1 MLSTA
6 LDLAGLRATVQAG
19 IDHTLA
25 HQRRVLAELGPDMGP
40 LVDEIAA
47 LLSGGKRLR
56 AAFCY
61 EGYRACGGA
70 QREAILQVATAM
82 EMFQAAALL
91 HDDVMDDSAT
101 RRGRPTAHRTLS
113 TEHATS
119 SWAGDADR
127 FGISGAIL
135 AGDLCL
141 VWTDELVAGSGLPR
155 EEEARARVVFDRMR
169 TQLMGGQFLD
179 VLTAARG
186 WEALSTKDRVA
197 QARQVVR
204 YKSAKYSIEHP
215 LLIGAH
221 AAGVSPEDGEL
232 LSTYGLALG
241 EAFQMRD
248 DVLGVFGDPEETGK
262 PAGDDLRE
270 GKRTVLL
277 ALVLGELSK
286 ADTTTLTGRLGRLD
300 LSADDIEELRGII
313 RGSGALERHEELID
327 SLTATAREALHATR
341 GLTSDGVEALDEL
354 IDVAT
359 ARSS

>member
-1 MLSTA
+1 MSTA
-6 LDLAGLRATVQAG
+6 FDLAGLRANVQAG
-19 IDHTLA
+19 IDDTLA
-25 HQRRVLAELGPDMGP
+25 RQRQVLAELGPDMRP
-40 LVDEIAA
+40 LVEEIAA
-47 LLSGGKRLR
+47 LLAGGKRLR

-61 EGYRACGGA
+61 EGYRAGGGA
-70 QREAILQVATAM
+70 HRDAILRVATAM

-113 TEHATS
+113 TEHASS

-141 VWTDELVAGSGLPR
+141 VWTDELVAGSGLPP
-155 EEEARARVVFDRMR
+155 EEGARARVVFDRMR

-186 WEALSTKDRVA
+186 WEALSTSDRVA
-197 QARQVVR
+197 QARKVVR

-221 AAGVSPEDGEL
+221 AAGVSADDAKR

-248 DVLGVFGDPEETGK
+248 DVLGVFGDPSETGK

-277 ALVLGELSK
+277 ALVLGELSE
-286 ADTTTLTGRLGRLD
+286 ADAQTLTDRLGRLD
-300 LSADDIEELRGII
+300 LTAEDVAELRAII

-327 SLTATAREALHATR
+327 SLTATARESLHSTR
-341 GLTSDGVEALDEL
+341 DLTDDGVAALDEL

-359 ARSS
+359 ARTS

>member
-1 MLSTA
+1 MSTA
-6 LDLAGLRATVQAG
+6 FDLVGLRANVQAG
-19 IDHTLA
+19 IDDTLA
-25 HQRRVLAELGPDMGP
+25 RQRRVLAELGPDMDP

-47 LLSGGKRLR
+47 LLAGGKRLR

-61 EGYRACGGA
+61 EGYRAAGGTH
-70 QREAILQVATAM
+70 RDAILRVATAM

-113 TEHATS
+113 TEHS
-119 SWAGDADR
+119 SSAWAGDADR

-141 VWTDELVAGSGLPR
+141 VWTDELVAGSGLPP
-155 EEEARARVVFDRMR
+155 EEGARARVVFDRMR

-186 WEALSTKDRVA
+186 WDALSTQDRVA
-197 QARQVVR
+197 QARKVVR

-221 AAGVSPEDGEL
+221 AAGVSQDDAER

-248 DVLGVFGDPEETGK
+248 DVLGVFGDPSETGK

-277 ALVLGELSK
+277 ALVLGELSE
-286 ADTTTLTGRLGRLD
+286 ADAQTLTDRLGRLD
-300 LSADDIEELRGII
+300 LTADDVTELRALICA
-313 RGSGALERHEELID
+313 SGALERHEELID
-327 SLTATAREALHATR
+327 SLTATARESLHATR
-341 GLTSDGVEALDEL
+341 DLTDDGVAALDEL

-359 ARSS
+359 ARTS